1 MGDERDIGVAL
12 SGGGHRATA
21 FGLGALQALADN
33 ELNRRVAS
41 VSSVSGGSI
50 ANGIA
55 MVGPDYGTA
64 SAEAFE
70 SHISPAL
77 HGIANRGVLL
87 DNAPSTKGFIRAL
100 VLSLVIFAIG
110 LLATLGLA
118 IAHVWIG
125 LLIAAIVTV
134 VAGAVGWS
142 LFRQRSMR
150 TEDAIDAELLG
161 GGKVAIDQ
169 IGSRSAHHVI
179 CTTELQTG
187 VSFYFTSRGVYGY
200 GFGGTKAPPSLRLST
215 AVQASACVPGAFA
228 PRVIKTEA
236 VGLTT
241 LVAVAGAPPKPDNI
255 VLVDGGV
262 YDNMAD
268 EWEYGYA
275 NRAKQWAGLRTM
287 QTRAAT
293 MLVVVNGSAG
303 WNNLQPVKGGGFA
316 VEKAGLMRSQ
326 GVQYDVSTAHRR
338 RALYDRFVT
347 HGDDS
352 ESGVHGVFVQISDNP
367 YSFANKFRAKA
378 GQPEDDKAARASKA
392 IAALNDAGYT
402 ESFWQQMATRNSRT
416 PTTLAK
422 LDVNR
427 TVELFEH
434 GYVLTAVTLYV
445 QHGLGTVTGFDRA
458 RFRRTVVGQ

>member
-1 MGDERDIGVAL
+1 MGDVRDIGVAL

-64 SAEAFE
+64 DAAAFE
-70 SHISPAL
+70 AHIGPAL
-77 HGIANRGVLL
+77 NCIANRGVLL
-87 DNAPSTKGFIRAL
+87 DNAPRTKGFIRMLVFSIAAL
-100 VLSLVIFAIG
+100 AIG
-110 LLATLGLA
+110 LLAAIALA

-125 LLIAAIVTV
+125 LVVAAVLTV
-134 VAGAVGWS
+134 VAGAAAWS
-142 LFRQRSMR
+142 LFRQRSIR
-150 TEDAIDAELLG
+150 TEEAIDAELLG
-161 GGKVAIDQ
+161 NAKVTLDKFAE
-169 IGSRSAHHVI
+169 RSAHHVI

-187 VSFYFTSRGVYGY
+187 VSFYFTNRGVYGY
-200 GFGGTKAPPSLRLST
+200 GFGGTKAAPEVRLST

-241 LVAVAGAPPKPDNI
+241 LVAVAGTPPKPDNI

-268 EWEYGYA
+268 EWEYGFVG
-275 NRAKQWAGLRTM
+275 RAKSWAGLRTM
-287 QTRAAT
+287 QPDAST

-338 RALYDRFVT
+338 RALYDRFISDGA
-347 HGDDS
+347 GD
-352 ESGVHGVFVQISDNP
+352 GVEGVFVQISDSP
-367 YSFANKFRAKA
+367 YAFANKFRAKA
-378 GQPEDDKAARASKA
+378 GQPEDEKAARASKA
-392 IAALNDAGYT
+392 ISALNDAGYT
-402 ESFWQQMATRNSRT
+402 EAFWQAMATRNSRT

-427 TVELFEH
+427 TIELFEH

-458 RFRRTVVGQ
+458 RFRRTVIGQ